1 MMDEQRMRKAD
12 QLSRDALHIRQAMG
26 KMQELCGMNMRT
38 PLYRSL
44 HDLRQRMDNESVAV
58 RLAALE
64 AADDA

>member
-1 MMDEQRMRKAD
+1 MMDEQRMSKAD
-12 QLSRDALHIRQAMG
+12 QLSRDALHIRQAMD

-44 HDLRQRMDNESVAV
+44 HDLQQRMDNESVAV